1 MQELTETA
9 AYHKLRRLCLKG
21 KNGKL
26 KVPESVHEDYVKG
39 GPARDALMDEL
50 QRSKFLTSIKKS
62 SEKLKEKENKV
73 RKRWLTLKQMKDEEK
88 WSALDKYDQ
97 RIEKFHVDV
106 EESGH
111 VLDRQSEREEQ
122 EERSQA

>member
-50 QRSKFLTSIKKS
+50 QRCGWNRTFLAAHMFLTT
-62 SEKLKEKENKV
+62 N
-73 RKRWLTLKQMKDEEK
+73 TCT
-88 WSALDKYDQ
+88 
-97 RIEKFHVDV
+97 
-106 EESGH
+106 
-111 VLDRQSEREEQ
+111 
-122 EERSQA
+122 

>member
-1 MQELTETA
+1 MQLD
-9 AYHKLRRLCLKG
+9 R
-21 KNGKL
+21 
-26 KVPESVHEDYVKG
+26 
-39 GPARDALMDEL
+39 
-50 QRSKFLTSIKKS
+50 
-62 SEKLKEKENKV
+62 
-73 RKRWLTLKQMKDEEK
+73 
-88 WSALDKYDQ
+88 LDKYDQ